1 VDGHEQLAQINIAR
15 LRAPLEDPATA
26 EFVESLARINALADE
41 AQGFVW
47 RLQTEGGDASAIRA
61 YDDELMIVNLSVWTS
76 LEALAEYVYRSGHVA
91 FLRRRREW
99 FETSEDAHVALWWVQ
114 PGRRPDVAEGRERLA
129 RLRLHGPGPE
139 AFTFREPYREQATR
153 LPPFAI
159 P

>member
-1 VDGHEQLAQINIAR
+1 MDGPGQLAQINIAR

-26 EFVESLARINALADE
+26 EFVEALEAINALADE
-41 AQGFVW
+41 APGFVW
-47 RLQTEGGDASAIRA
+47 RLQTEAGDATAIRA
-61 YDDELMIVNLSVWTS
+61 FDDDLMIVNLSVWTS

-99 FETSEDAHVALWWVQ
+99 FEASEDAHMALWWVE
-114 PGRRPDVAEGRERLA
+114 PGHRPDVAEGRDRLA
-129 RLRLHGPGPE
+129 RLRRHGPGPD

-153 LPPFAI
+153 PPPFAV